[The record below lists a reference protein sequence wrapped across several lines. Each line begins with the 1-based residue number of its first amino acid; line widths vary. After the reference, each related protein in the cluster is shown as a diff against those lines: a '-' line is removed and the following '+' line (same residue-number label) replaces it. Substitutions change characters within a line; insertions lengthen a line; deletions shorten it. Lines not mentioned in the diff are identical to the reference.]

1 MEVPKHMKLS
11 DLTRRIEDQIKLSF
25 GTQLYWIVAEISSHK
40 FYPDNDR
47 HYFQFVEKIEGSN
60 TETAKISGK
69 AWTSGSLSIKEFEKV
84 TGQRFTNSIQVLAQ
98 VQVEFHSIHGFSLI
112 LKSIDPS
119 FTLGNLEKQRR
130 ETLARLL
137 AENPDHIYQEDEEY
151 ITRNKEIDL
160 KPVLQRIALIASPKS
175 DGYNDFVHTLVNNQ
189 YGYKFNVDEYH
200 SSVQGAFAERELTD
214 AMMNIFQ
221 SKIDYDAV
229 VIVRGGGSSTDFLV
243 FDTYSLSRIV
253 ARFPIPVITGIGH
266 LKDISIVD
274 MMAHTST
281 KTPTKAAE
289 FIVAQNRSFE
299 ESILALQKT
308 VIIQSQQTLRDAY
321 QSINSTN
328 NNIINTTRDYLSK
341 YQEGLVSIK
350 QTVMN
355 SSKNI
360 LYNNKADLVSMLNQL
375 LSKPSMMVSNK
386 RSELNHTKTNLQ
398 IFTNK
403 LITNQRGYLG
413 HYTTLVKMMSPQ
425 NILKKGFALVSV
437 DGKIVKDA
445 KGIKTGDHI
454 NISMADAKLTT
465 EVTSKTKNDG

>member
-1 MEVPKHMKLS
+1 
-11 DLTRRIEDQIKLSF
+11 
-25 GTQLYWIVAEISSHK
+25 
-40 FYPDNDR
+40 
-47 HYFQFVEKIEGSN
+47 
-60 TETAKISGK
+60 
-69 AWTSGSLSIKEFEKV
+69 
-84 TGQRFTNSIQVLAQ
+84 
-98 VQVEFHSIHGFSLI
+98 
-112 LKSIDPS
+112 
-119 FTLGNLEKQRR
+119 
-130 ETLARLL
+130 
-137 AENPDHIYQEDEEY
+137 
-151 ITRNKEIDL
+151 
-160 KPVLQRIALIASPKS
+160 
-175 DGYNDFVHTLVNNQ
+175 
-189 YGYKFNVDEYH
+189 
-200 SSVQGAFAERELTD
+200 
-214 AMMNIFQ
+214 
-221 SKIDYDAV
+221 V